1 MLRGIGV
8 SPGTYEGTARIVLD
22 EDGFELIQPGDVLVC
37 PTTSPVWSVVFPSLG
52 GLVCDAGGAMSH
64 AAVIAREFCIPA
76 VVATAAERPPSPTA
90 PGSAWTGSRAR

>member
-52 GLVCDAGGAMSH
+52 ALVCDAGGAMSH

-76 VVATAAERPPSPTA
+76 VVATGWGTTTIADGT
-90 PGSAWTGSRAR
+90 GSAWTVSRAM